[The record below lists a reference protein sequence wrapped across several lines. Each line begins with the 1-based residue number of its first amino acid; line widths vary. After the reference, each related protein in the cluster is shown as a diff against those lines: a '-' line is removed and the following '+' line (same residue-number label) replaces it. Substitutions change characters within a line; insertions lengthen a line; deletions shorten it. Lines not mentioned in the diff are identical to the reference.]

1 MVQADNILYIYIS
14 NANLLQVKII
24 QTYNNTYLRISN
36 ANLQTFKRGSPLSV
50 RLTSPN
56 LAYLW
61 NPTIISK
68 SECLDKSWSV
78 TVSVSTD
85 QCKAMANTLQRKLY
99 LCAETTAVYPGR
111 SFNPAPLVHAVH
123 RQSQKSMKSS

>member
-1 MVQADNILYIYIS
+1 MVQADMYNILYMS
-14 NANLLQVKII
+14 NANLLQVKMI